1 LAFVIAGG
9 SLVMT
14 MAKSRDKIGV
24 ITGLVPVI
32 HALLSFSE
40 DEDVDGRVKPGHD
53 ESRSS
58 LVLLAMTVP
67 RQ

>member
-1 LAFVIAGG
+1 
-9 SLVMT
+9 